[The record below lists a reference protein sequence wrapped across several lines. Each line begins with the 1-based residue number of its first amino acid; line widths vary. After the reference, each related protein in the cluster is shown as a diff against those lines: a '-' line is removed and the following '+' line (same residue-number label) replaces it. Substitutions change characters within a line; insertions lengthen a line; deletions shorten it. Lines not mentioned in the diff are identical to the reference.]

1 MHIFS
6 YFLVVGSL
14 LFGTIYFAEDIFGPP
29 GRPLFA
35 AEFAGLPKRS
45 APKDAVQIL
54 TVREAPAPDLNTS
67 FPGLEAYAR
76 ADKLPVAPPKIV
88 KPARDSEP
96 AISIAQTPEREKY
109 W

>member
-45 APKDAVQIL
+45 APEDAV
-54 TVREAPAPDLNTS
+54 LNTS